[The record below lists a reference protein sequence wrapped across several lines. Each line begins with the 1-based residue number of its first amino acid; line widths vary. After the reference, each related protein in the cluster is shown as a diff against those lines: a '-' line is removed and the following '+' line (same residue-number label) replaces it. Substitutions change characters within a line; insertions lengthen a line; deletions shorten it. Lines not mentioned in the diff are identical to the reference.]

1 LIKFLFYLEIPPGPT
16 TISDYALVRR
26 QFHIFERAVNKFKS
40 DVGLWVQYIEV
51 AKREKAD
58 ALVGRLIARCG
69 LICNKACE
77 STYCGDR
84 ALQLHPQES
93 GLYII
98 GAAHE
103 LDHMSATGARTLLQ
117 RGIRI
122 NGDSMDLWKEYV
134 KMEMGFIERLRR
146 RWEVLGVEMEDESVM
161 SGGIVETVITSAVQG
176 ACLESEQDVSDVF
189 AANPGLDLEAVI
201 CGYPCAESL
210 RHRLMVHYLLARSRF
225 PRG

>member
-1 LIKFLFYLEIPPGPT
+1 MSGGLNDGDFVLMKIFIIEIPPGPA

-58 ALVGRLIARCG
+58 ALVGRIIARCA
-69 LICNKACE
+69 LKCRQHVE
-77 STYCGDR
+77 TYCGDR

-93 GLYII
+93 GLYIM

-146 RWEVLGVEMEDESVM
+146 RWEVLGVEKENEEVM
-161 SGGIVETVITSAVQG
+161 SGGIVETVITNALQG
-176 ACLESEQDVSDVF
+176 
-189 AANPGLDLEAVI
+189 
-201 CGYPCAESL
+201 
-210 RHRLMVHYLLARSRF
+210 
-225 PRG
+225 

>member
-1 LIKFLFYLEIPPGPT
+1 VSGGLNFEIVICIDEFLFYLEIPPGPA

-58 ALVGRLIARCG
+58 ALVGRIIARWV
-69 LICNKACE
+69 LICRQHVVA
-77 STYCGDR
+77 YCGDR

-93 GLYII
+93 GLYIM

-103 LDHMSATGARTLLQ
+103 LDQMSATGARTLLQ

-146 RWEVLGVEMEDESVM
+146 RWEVLGVEIEDEEVM
-161 SGGIVETVITSAVQG
+161 SGRIVETVITNGVEG
-176 ACLESEQDVSDVF
+176 EYFVF
-189 AANPGLDLEAVI
+189 YCSV
-201 CGYPCAESL
+201 
-210 RHRLMVHYLLARSRF
+210 F
-225 PRG
+225 

>member
-1 LIKFLFYLEIPPGPT
+1 M
-16 TISDYALVRR
+16 
-26 QFHIFERAVNKFKS
+26 
-40 DVGLWVQYIEV
+40 QYIEV

-58 ALVGRLIARCG
+58 ALVGRIIARCA
-69 LICNKACE
+69 LICRTACGDL
-77 STYCGDR
+77 YYGDR

-103 LDHMSATGARTLLQ
+103 LDHMSASGARTLLQ

-146 RWEVLGVEMEDESVM
+146 RWGAEMESEEVM
-161 SGGIVETVITSAVQG
+161 SGAIVETVITNALQG
-176 ACLESEQDVSDVF
+176 E
-189 AANPGLDLEAVI
+189 
-201 CGYPCAESL
+201 
-210 RHRLMVHYLLARSRF
+210 
-225 PRG
+225 